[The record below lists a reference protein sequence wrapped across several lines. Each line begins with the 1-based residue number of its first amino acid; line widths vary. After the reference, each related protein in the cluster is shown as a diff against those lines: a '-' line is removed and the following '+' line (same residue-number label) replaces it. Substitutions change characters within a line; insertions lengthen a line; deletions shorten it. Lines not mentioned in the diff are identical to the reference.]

1 MESITLYSQKKNKHQ
16 KLLFIKFYLYSG
28 RLSKKKTGIRVP
40 SNRDEE
46 SLDITPRGEELTALT
61 RQYT

>member
-40 SNRDEE
+40 SNWNEE
-46 SLDITPRGEELTALT
+46 SLDITSRGKELTALA
-61 RQYT
+61 QYYI